1 MRKAI
6 LVGWF
11 VIGLA
16 TWAAAQEKGIWKY
29 HESKD
34 DSTEEVTKYL
44 TVYSDL
50 PDIRL
55 LITLNK
61 DGDGP
66 FVSISFPRSITTQS
80 EVAVQWRVDEKTQI
94 WDTWV
99 VAEGEL
105 IGCIDNKRLLKQML
119 SGRRLLVKILTDKPI
134 TISFDIKGLA
144 YYARK
149 LELE

>member
-1 MRKAI
+1 MN
-6 LVGWF
+6 
-11 VIGLA
+11 
-16 TWAAAQEKGIWKY
+16 
-29 HESKD
+29 
-34 DSTEEVTKYL
+34 STDEVTKYL

-66 FVSISFPRSITTQS
+66 FV
-80 EVAVQWRVDEKTQI
+80 
-94 WDTWV
+94 
-99 VAEGEL
+99 
-105 IGCIDNKRLLKQML
+105 QML
-119 SGRRLLVKILTDKPI
+119 SGRRLLVKILPDKPDKPI
-134 TISFDIKGLA
+134 TISFDIKGA